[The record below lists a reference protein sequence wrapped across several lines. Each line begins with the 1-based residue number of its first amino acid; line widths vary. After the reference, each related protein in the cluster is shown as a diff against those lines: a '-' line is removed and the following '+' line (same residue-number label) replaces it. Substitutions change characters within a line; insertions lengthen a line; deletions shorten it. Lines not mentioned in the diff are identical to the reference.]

1 MPKLPPEFAPI
12 ILAFAHLFRQ
22 ASTWKH
28 AQVLLI
34 GAILAPGKRT
44 VTSAL
49 RILGL
54 RADRHFQ
61 NYHRVLN
68 RAVWFP
74 RQASL
79 ILLRLLL
86 TTFAPSGPVVLG
98 LDDTIERR
106 RGEHISARGIY
117 RDPLRSSHSHFVKTG
132 GLRWLAVML
141 LVPIPWARRLWALP
155 FLTALTPS
163 ERYHQQRGR
172 RHKPLTD
179 WARQLLLQVRRWLP
193 DRDLVMVA
201 DGGFAALDLLSRLA
215 SLDRPITCV
224 TRLRLDARLFQPP
237 PPHRKSARPGRP
249 RLKGA
254 RLPSL
259 QQRLENPRTRWTR
272 LLVPHW
278 YGQTARYVEIVS
290 GSAIWYH
297 GGLPPLSIRWVLI
310 RDPKGNFDPLA
321 LLCTDPARS
330 PRQIVQWFVCRW
342 QVEVTFQQVRTH
354 LGFETQRQ
362 WSDFAIARTSPTLL
376 ALYSLITLLASALCR
391 KSDLP
396 ILPAAWYEKHQPTFS
411 DAIAAVRRRLW
422 QDLPNL
428 IPISKRSR
436 RSPNQ
441 LLLDRFSEALC
452 FAV

>member
-1 MPKLPPEFAPI
+1 MPKLPPEFASI
-12 ILAFAHLFRQ
+12 ILAFARLFRQ

-28 AQVLLI
+28 AQLLLL

-54 RADRHFQ
+54 SADHHFQ

-74 RQASL
+74 RHASL

-106 RGEHISARGIY
+106 RGEKISARGIY
-117 RDPLRSSHSHFVKTG
+117 RDPVRSSHSHFVKTG
-132 GLRWLAVML
+132 GLRWLSVML
-141 LVPIPWARRLWALP
+141 LVPIPWAQRLWALP
-155 FLTALTPS
+155 FFTALTPS

-172 RHKPLTD
+172 RHKALTD

-201 DGGFAALDLLSRLA
+201 DGGFAALDLLARLA
-215 SLDRPITCV
+215 GLRRPVTCV
-224 TRLRLDARLFQPP
+224 TRMRLDARLFQPP
-237 PPHRKSARPGRP
+237 PARRKTARPGRP

-259 QQRLENPRTRWTR
+259 QRRLKNPRTQWTR
-272 LLVPHW
+272 LRVPQW
-278 YGQTARYVEIVS
+278 YGQTARWVEIVS
-290 GSAIWYH
+290 GTAVWYH
-297 GGLPPLSIRWVLI
+297 GGLPPLPIRWVLI

-321 LLCTDPARS
+321 LLCTDLAQS
-330 PRQIVQWFVCRW
+330 PRQIVQWFVSRW
-342 QVEVTFQQVRTH
+342 QVEVTFQQVRSH

-362 WSDFAIARTSPTLL
+362 WSDPAIARTSPTLL
-376 ALYSLITLLASALCR
+376 AMYSLVTLLASALCR
-391 KSDLP
+391 KSKLP
-396 ILPAAWYEKHQPTFS
+396 IQNAAWYEKTQPTFS
-411 DAIAAVRRRLW
+411 DAIAEVRRRLW
-422 QDLPNL
+422 RDLPL
-428 IPISKRSR
+428 LVPKRSR
-436 RSPNQ
+436 RSLTQ
-441 LLLDRFSEALC
+441 LLLDRYSEALC
-452 FAV
+452 FAA